1 MLNNILRN
9 IDSHNKKIGLNAKNK
24 IDSNFNEEIKY
35 KNSANTK
42 NNYKKINRSRSR
54 SIEKEKEKKYLKSE
68 NMKNSKM

>member
-9 IDSHNKKIGLNAKNK
+9 IDSHNKKIDLNAKNK
-24 IDSNFNEEIKY
+24 IDSNFNKEIKY